1 VADIVKTKTFVKQKT
16 PSSRCISLHT
26 STRCLIFWA
35 VFLSLQT
42 QPHENSQCTSI
53 IIIIIKKSL
62 PHLKTIKTLD
72 QQLHTLHC
80 NSSSS
85 SSSSSSSALIMASKL
100 AFTSASPRL
109 HTTPIKRPLIPI
121 SSVVSSLSSSARVQS
136 VQFNGRHVCLRRRV
150 LLLST
155 KATADQQGVH
165 LNF

>member
-1 VADIVKTKTFVKQKT
+1 MTWQILSRPKHLWNKKHQTAVAFPSTHPPVALSFGLSFFPSKHSPTKT
-16 PSSRCISLHT
+16 PNASSSSSSSSKNRY
-26 STRCLIFWA
+26 
-35 VFLSLQT
+35 
-42 QPHENSQCTSI
+42 
-53 IIIIIKKSL
+53 

-72 QQLHTLHC
+72 QQLHC
-80 NSSSS
+80 NSS

-155 KATADQQGVH
+155 KATADQQGVD